1 MNELFAELIQ
11 SSKYLTL
18 VVEPSLS
25 LSVFRLVPGP
35 KLDRSRYQSNELND
49 LNRLFYS
56 RISARNDIL
65 MTQTNV
71 NDVFC
76 IRMAI
81 GAQRTTEKHIRE
93 AYDILELEAKATLD
107 TWKFSIAYSLYL
119 RVSSLQYL
127 LDLLVY
133 PYIS

>member
-1 MNELFAELIQ
+1 MNDLFAKLIQ
-11 SSKYLTL
+11 SSKDLTL

-25 LSVFRLVPGP
+25 LSVFRLVP
-35 KLDRSRYQSNELND
+35 KLDRLEYQSNELND

-71 NDVFC
+71 NNIFC
-76 IRMAI
+76 IRMVI

-93 AYDILELEAKATLD
+93 AYDILEIEAKAT
-107 TWKFSIAYSLYL
+107 
-119 RVSSLQYL
+119 Q
-127 LDLLVY
+127 DLLLESFKSF
-133 PYIS
+133 ITAILT